1 MQSKFWWGFLSSGL
15 HGYFRLVTLVGRV
28 VVGYARFRNCENR
41 GCKKIG
47 WIRGVEDTAM
57 VMEICRAMELRRT
70 VVDLFVG
77 MEWNIS
83 GIL

>member
-1 MQSKFWWGFLSSGL
+1 MQSKFWWIFVERAP
-15 HGYFRLVTLVGRV
+15 RLFP
-28 VVGYARFRNCENR
+28 VGYAALVGSGLRAFRNCENR

-77 MEWNIS
+77 IEWDIS

>member
-15 HGYFRLVTLVGRV
+15 HGYFRLVTLVGSGLR
-28 VVGYARFRNCENR
+28 AFRNCENR

>member
-1 MQSKFWWGFLSSGL
+1 MGIFVERLVAGSTV
-15 HGYFRLVTLVGRV
+15 YFRLVTRRLLE
-28 VVGYARFRNCENR
+28 VGYARFRNCENR

-77 MEWNIS
+77 IEWDIS